1 VSAARGRALAAVD
14 SGGRVRHIGAMAAA
28 AQRMR
33 GARRR
38 LAAGGLGAVVSA
50 IVVSGALAAPS
61 KTLVIT
67 DPRGDVSGALD
78 LTRVSLQRTSDGR
91 LRAVLSFA
99 DKVSP
104 KTLLAGSGPPGSAC
118 LRIWT
123 AADADPASMRPNR
136 LACVT
141 ARTDDE
147 FRGGVYEVTGA
158 ALPKRLADASVK
170 QTASGQS
177 VVLRFTQSSIG
188 RPQRLRFAVEATR
201 PGCERV
207 TCIDTLPDG
216 GAARTFRLR

>member
-1 VSAARGRALAAVD
+1 MGP
-14 SGGRVRHIGAMAAA
+14 A
-28 AQRMR
+28 AQRWR
-33 GARRR
+33 RARYR
-38 LAAGGLGAVVSA
+38 LAAGGLGVALSVTVVA
-50 IVVSGALAAPS
+50 GALAAPS

-67 DPRGDVSGALD
+67 DPKQDVGGALD

-91 LRAVLSFA
+91 LRAALSFA

-104 KTLLAGSGPPGSAC
+104 KTLLAGTGPPGSTC

-123 AADADPASMRPNR
+123 AADADPAVMRPDR

-158 ALPKRLADASVK
+158 QLPKRVADASVK
-170 QTASGQS
+170 LTASGQS
-177 VVLRFTQSSIG
+177 IVLRFTQTSIG
-188 RPQRLRFAVEATR
+188 RPQRFRFAVEATR

-216 GAARTFRLR
+216 GRARTFRLR

>member
-1 VSAARGRALAAVD
+1 VTAGRGRALAAVD

-33 GARRR
+33 IDRHR
-38 LAAGGLGAVVSA
+38 LVAGGLGVALSAV
-50 IVVSGALAAPS
+50 VVSGALAAPS

-67 DPRGDVSGALD
+67 DPKQDVGGALD

-91 LRAVLSFA
+91 LRAVFSFA

-104 KTLLAGSGPPGSAC
+104 KTLLAGTGPPGSAC

-123 AADADPASMRPNR
+123 DADADPASMRPNR

-158 ALPKRLADASVK
+158 QLPKRLGDASVK

-177 VVLRFTQSSIG
+177 IVLRFTQTSIG
-188 RPQRLRFAVEATR
+188 RPQRFRFAVEATR

>member
-1 VSAARGRALAAVD
+1 
-14 SGGRVRHIGAMAAA
+14 MAAT
-28 AQRMR
+28 AQRMKR
-33 GARRR
+33 ARWRW
-38 LAAGGLGAVVSA
+38 AAGGLGIALSALVVT
-50 IVVSGALAAPS
+50 GALAAAS

-67 DPRGDVSGALD
+67 DARGDVSGALD

-104 KTLLAGSGPPGSAC
+104 KTLLAGTGPPGSAC

-123 AADADPASMRPNR
+123 AADADPAAMRPNR
-136 LACVT
+136 LACLT
-141 ARTDDE
+141 ARGDDE

-158 ALPKRLADASVK
+158 ALPKRLADVSVK

-188 RPQRLRFAVEATR
+188 RPQRFRFAVEATR

-207 TCIDTLPDG
+207 TCIDTLPNG

>member
-1 VSAARGRALAAVD
+1 
-14 SGGRVRHIGAMAAA
+14 MAAA
-28 AQRMR
+28 AQRMTR
-33 GARRR
+33 TRYRW
-38 LAAGGLGAVVSA
+38 AAGGLGVALSA
-50 IVVSGALAAPS
+50 IVVTGALAAPS

-67 DPRGDVSGALD
+67 DPRGDVGGAVD

-91 LRAVLSFA
+91 LRAVVSFA
-99 DKVSP
+99 GKVSP

-118 LRIWT
+118 MRIWT

-147 FRGGVYEVTGA
+147 FRGGVYEVTDGQ
-158 ALPKRLADASVK
+158 LPKRIADASVK
-170 QTASGQS
+170 PTVSGQS
-177 VVLRFTQSSIG
+177 IVLRFTQSSIG
-188 RPQRLRFAVEATR
+188 RPQRIRFAVEATR

-216 GAARTFRLR
+216 AAARTFRLR

>member
-1 VSAARGRALAAVD
+1 MVAT
-14 SGGRVRHIGAMAAA
+14 
-28 AQRMR
+28 AQRMKR
-33 GARRR
+33 ARRR
-38 LAAGGLGAVVSA
+38 WTAGGLGIALSAV
-50 IVVSGALAAPS
+50 VVSGALAAAS

-67 DPRGDVSGALD
+67 DARGDVSGALD

-104 KTLLAGSGPPGSAC
+104 KTLLAGTGPPGSAC

-123 AADADPASMRPNR
+123 AADADPASMRPDR
-136 LACVT
+136 LACLT
-141 ARTDDE
+141 ARSDDE

-158 ALPKRLADASVK
+158 ALPKRLADVSVK

-188 RPQRLRFAVEATR
+188 RPQRFRFAVEATR

-207 TCIDTLPDG
+207 TCIDTLPNG

>member
-1 VSAARGRALAAVD
+1 M
-14 SGGRVRHIGAMAAA
+14 AMAA
-28 AQRMR
+28 QRWKR
-33 GARRR
+33 ARYR
-38 LAAGGLGAVVSA
+38 LAAGGLGAGLPA
-50 IVVSGALAAPS
+50 IVVAGAFAAPS

-67 DPRGDVSGALD
+67 DPKQDVGGALD

-91 LRAVLSFA
+91 LRAALSFA
-99 DKVSP
+99 GKVSA
-104 KTLLAGSGPPGSAC
+104 KTLLAGTGPPGSAC

-123 AADADPASMRPNR
+123 TADADPAAMRPNR

-158 ALPKRLADASVK
+158 QLPKRVADASVRL
-170 QTASGQS
+170 TASGQS
-177 VVLRFTQSSIG
+177 IVLRFTQTSIG
-188 RPQRLRFAVEATR
+188 RPQRFRFAVEATR

-216 GAARTFRLR
+216 GGARTFRLR

>member
-1 VSAARGRALAAVD
+1 MAVAAHRMKRA
-14 SGGRVRHIGAMAAA
+14 RY
-28 AQRMR
+28 
-33 GARRR
+33 R
-38 LAAGGLGAVVSA
+38 LAAGGLGIAVSA
-50 IVVSGALAAPS
+50 IVVSGALAAAS
-61 KTLVIT
+61 KTLVIS
-67 DPRGDVSGALD
+67 DPRGDVGGALD

-91 LRAVLSFA
+91 LRAALSFA
-99 DKVSP
+99 DKISP
-104 KTLLAGSGPPGSAC
+104 KALLAGTGPPGSAC
-118 LRIWT
+118 MRIWT
-123 AADADPASMRPNR
+123 AATADPASMRPDR

-158 ALPKRLADASVK
+158 QLPKRVADASVK

-177 VVLRFTQSSIG
+177 IVLRFTQSSLG
-188 RPQRLRFAVEATR
+188 RPQRFRFAVEATR